1 MTGAAIDRVHFLD
14 EQRRNRRRSLRFSVF
29 AVVAVGLAGIPLCV
43 LASPL
48 LFGLVLFGGHL
59 VDLIAPLSEA
69 QWDKLH
75 DVAFALPNVW
85 AKIRGRP
92 VDVPWSTLAML
103 YVAPGAL
110 FMLLSWPFIQLLS
123 RTAGAGM
130 MLRRLGSRDPNPSV
144 LAEQQLANV
153 VQEMAIA
160 AGVPPPAVRI
170 IESPA
175 VNAVAIGLTTDDAVL
190 LATTGFLDRLD
201 RDERQAIVAHLVGS
215 VGNGDL
221 EIAAIIL
228 SVFQTWGLVALLLET
243 PLDASRRALVRRF
256 VGLSMQAARGR
267 VDAEDARALLD
278 RLLGG
283 GEFGVALEEF
293 CEPGDHQPQ
302 VGGAR
307 VLHHP
312 GSDPVYRDRR
322 AGQHRS
328 QAVDRPVHDS
338 RAWAVAGRHVAR
350 ATAACRRHRRSAHS
364 EPGCTGASG
373 EHPRWV

>member
-29 AVVAVGLAGIPLCV
+29 AVVAVGLAAIPLCV

-48 LFGLVLFGGHL
+48 LFGLVLIGAHV

-69 QWDKLH
+69 QWARLH

-85 AKIRGRP
+85 ARIRGRP
-92 VDVPWSTLAML
+92 VDVPWSTLALL

-110 FMLLSWPFIQLLS
+110 FMLLTWPFIQLLS

-130 MLRRLGSRDPNPSV
+130 MLRRLASRDPNPAV
-144 LAEQQLANV
+144 LAEQQLANI
-153 VQEMAIA
+153 VQEMAVA

-175 VNAVAIGLTTDDAVL
+175 VNAVAIGLTTDDAML

-201 RDERQAIVAHLVGS
+201 RDERQAVVAHLVGS

-243 PLDASRRALVRRF
+243 PLDARRRMLARRF
-256 VGLSMQAARGR
+256 VELSIRAARGR
-267 VDAEDARALLD
+267 AEAKDARALLD
-278 RLLGG
+278 RLLSG
-283 GEFGVALEEF
+283 GELRVRGVF
-293 CEPGDHQPQ
+293 REPGDDRPE
-302 VGGAR
+302 VGRAR

-312 GSDPVYRDRR
+312 GPDTAHRHRR
-322 AGQHRS
+322 TGDHRC
-328 QAVDRPVHDS
+328 QAVDRPVHDP
-338 RAWAVAGRHVAR
+338 RPRAVAGRDVAR
-350 ATAACRRHRRSAHS
+350 ADGGSPTRPPFSSPATRVHWRER
-364 EPGCTGASG
+364 
-373 EHPRWV
+373 